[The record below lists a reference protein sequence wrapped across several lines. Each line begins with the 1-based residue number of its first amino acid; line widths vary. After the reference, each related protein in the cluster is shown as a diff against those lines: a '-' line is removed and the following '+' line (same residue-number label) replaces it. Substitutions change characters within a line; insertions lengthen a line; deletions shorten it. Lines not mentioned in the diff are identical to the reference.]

1 MITYKLFISLVE
13 TKVASITTQQRAVL
27 SQTPF
32 VPSIVFFCVFVIL
45 QKMHNI
51 WIRLNAVI
59 FFALTVLLILA
70 TMAAIR

>member
-13 TKVASITTQQRAVL
+13 TKVASINATRPKRLLFRVL
-27 SQTPF
+27 
-32 VPSIVFFCVFVIL
+32 FFCVFVIL
-45 QKMHNI
+45 PKMHNI